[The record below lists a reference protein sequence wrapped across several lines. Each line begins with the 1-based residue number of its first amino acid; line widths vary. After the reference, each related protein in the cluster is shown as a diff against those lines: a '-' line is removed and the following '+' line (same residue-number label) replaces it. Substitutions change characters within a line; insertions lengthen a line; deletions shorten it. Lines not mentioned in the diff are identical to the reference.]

1 MLFIIAAHIIAS
13 QLHAEYTVLSTTDSQ
28 PYTSASALH
37 SLCLHFGLRCA
48 QRWPLLAEQL
58 FQT

>member
-28 PYTSASALH
+28 PYTSALH
-37 SLCLHFGLRCA
+37 SLCLHFDLRCA